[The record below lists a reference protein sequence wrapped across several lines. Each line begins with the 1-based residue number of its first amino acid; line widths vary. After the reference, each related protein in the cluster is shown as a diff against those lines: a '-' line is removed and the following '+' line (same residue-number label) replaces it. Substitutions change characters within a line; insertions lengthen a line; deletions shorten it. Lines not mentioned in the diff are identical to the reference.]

1 MYLHRE
7 AIAQEIILRRDPH
20 LQTDQEA
27 CLHREAI
34 AQEVTL
40 HRDHL
45 QADLEVC
52 LHREAIA
59 QEVTLHRDHLQAGLE
74 VCRHRDLLQV
84 DQVGL
89 PEVVLLEVALQKEV
103 TKIYTYN

>member
-27 CLHREAI
+27 
-34 AQEVTL
+34 
-40 HRDHL
+40 
-45 QADLEVC
+45 C

>member
-52 LHREAIA
+52 
-59 QEVTLHRDHLQAGLE
+59 
-74 VCRHRDLLQV
+74 RHRDLLQV